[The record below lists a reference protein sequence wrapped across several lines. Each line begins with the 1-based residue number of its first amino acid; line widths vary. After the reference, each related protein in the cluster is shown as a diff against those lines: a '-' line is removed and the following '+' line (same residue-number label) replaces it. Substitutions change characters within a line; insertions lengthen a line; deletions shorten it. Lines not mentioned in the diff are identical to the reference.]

1 MGGAGS
7 SWRVATMR
15 PGEDPIYHLAAALD
29 TKQVLGTDGELASTN
44 RVLLEATLRR
54 GTRGL
59 VEAVRQARI
68 QPEDNLLIV
77 VDQFEELFRYR
88 ASRHDVSK
96 NEAVAFVKLLLE
108 AAKQT
113 ECPIYIALT
122 MRSDFIGDCMDI
134 PGLPE
139 MVNNG
144 QYLVPR
150 MTRDELRS
158 AITGPIAVGGGQ
170 IAQRLVTRLLNEFG
184 DESDQLPVLQHAL
197 MRTWNH
203 WRQHNANDRSL
214 DFEDYEAIGTLR
226 NALSMHCEEAYQEAR
241 AGYAEKVAERMFK
254 ALTDTF
260 SDPRGVRRP
269 TTVKELSAVCEV
281 PEMEVIR
288 IVEMFRQAER
298 SFLTP
303 PNRVALNSRSVIDL
317 SHESLMRGWTRLT
330 GWAEEERASAA
341 IYVRLSQ
348 DAAWFAEG
356 QGGLWSNPE
365 LDLGLSWKQANQPI
379 AAWAERYNSSFLQAM
394 EFLDRSEQ
402 ERGRIAAER
411 ERERKEKLRY
421 TQLVAGILG
430 VLAIVAIVL
439 ALVALKEKRRAES
452 NLQLAKKA
460 VDESLSSAGREQ
472 ARAGADS
479 PQMEEFRKELLDKA
493 ETFYSVL
500 SRQYSTNEA
509 LRSENASAHSRLG
522 DINRLLRRYEDAV
535 QEYNDAIARFE
546 GLQSE
551 YPSRS
556 QYPRA
561 LAYAHNW
568 MGESFRLWWET
579 APQTAPNGRS
589 DAEKHYDLALNI
601 QQQIHDR
608 EPGDSVAQQELART
622 YYNRGIVRYDDGNIP
637 GAEADFRKGISL
649 LELLVRG
656 GDLGDSGR
664 STPRPAQDL
673 ARVYNNLAKL
683 LERRNEKES
692 DELYQR
698 AIATANALSK
708 KWPSNREY
716 QMELAQY
723 CDNYARL
730 LAVQNRFDVAQQKN
744 HEAIDLIEGLIIPSP
759 SVSMSL
765 VKALQLRTEILEA
778 QGSVSEERRESDRL
792 LETLKGLSRSQ
803 PSQEHPEFHVFYMN
817 LGINYL
823 GLAKSNLASGD
834 LKGAEAALE
843 RLTQV
848 LPELSTA
855 DRETLVKSYRK
866 LESQM
871 WGAHGRAASR
881 HPDLLRRPP

>member
-1 MGGAGS
+1 MVGAGS

-29 TKQVLGTDGELASTN
+29 TRQVLGTEGELASTN

-68 QPEDNLLIV
+68 QSEDNLLIV

-88 ASRHDVSK
+88 ASRHDASK

-108 AAKQT
+108 AAKQI
-113 ECPIYIALT
+113 ECPIYVVLT

-158 AITGPIAVGGGQ
+158 AITGPVAVGGGQ

-197 MRTWNH
+197 MRTWNN
-203 WRQHNANDRSL
+203 WQQHNAGDPAL
-214 DFEDYEAIGTLR
+214 DFEDYEAIGTFR
-226 NALSMHCEEAYQEAR
+226 NALSMHCEEAYQETR
-241 AGYAEKVAERMFK
+241 AGHAEKVTERMFK

-260 SDPRGVRRP
+260 SDLRGVRRP

-288 IVEMFRQAER
+288 VIEIFRRAER

-356 QGGLWSNPE
+356 QGGLWSYPE
-365 LDLGLSWKQANQPI
+365 LDLGLRWKQENQPI
-379 AAWAERYNSSFLQAM
+379 AAWAERYNSSFLQSM

-402 ERGRIAAER
+402 ERGRVTAER

-421 TQLVAGILG
+421 TQLAAGILG
-430 VLAIVAIVL
+430 VLAIVAVVL

-535 QEYNDAIARFE
+535 REYNDAIARFE
-546 GLQSE
+546 VLKFE
-551 YPSRS
+551 YPTKS

-561 LAYAHNW
+561 LAYAHTW
-568 MGESFRLWWET
+568 LGETLRLWWET

-589 DAEKHYDLALNI
+589 DAEKQYDAALNI

-608 EPGDSVAQQELART
+608 EPEDSIAQQELART
-622 YYNRGIVRYDDGNIP
+622 YYNRGIARYDDGDIS
-637 GAEADFRKGISL
+637 GAEIDFRKGISL
-649 LELLVRG
+649 LEPLARRADPG
-656 GDLGDSGR
+656 GTDR
-664 STPRPAQDL
+664 STPNPAQDL

-683 LERRNEKES
+683 LERRNQKDS
-692 DELYQR
+692 DELYQQ
-698 AIATANALSK
+698 AIATADGLSK

-730 LAVQNRFDVAQQKN
+730 LAGQNQFGAAQQNN
-744 HEAIDLIEGLIIPSP
+744 HKAIDLMEGLVIPSP
-759 SVSMSL
+759 SLSMSL

-778 QGSVSEERRESDRL
+778 QGSAKEEREESDRL
-792 LETLKGLSRSQ
+792 FEMLKRLSGKQ
-803 PSQEHPEFHVFYMN
+803 TYPEHPEFHVFYMN
-817 LGINYL
+817 LAINYL
-823 GLAKSNLASGD
+823 DLARSNLRSGD
-834 LKGAEAALE
+834 LIGAEAALE

-848 LPELSTA
+848 LPELSET
-855 DRETLVKSYRK
+855 DRDTLTKPYKK
-866 LESQM
+866 LQDQM
-871 WGAHGRAASR
+871 REKRGKQH
-881 HPDLLRRPP
+881 

>member
-1 MGGAGS
+1 
-7 SWRVATMR
+7 MR

-29 TKQVLGTDGELASTN
+29 TRQVLGAEGELASTN

-54 GTRGL
+54 GARGL

-68 QPEDNLLIV
+68 QSEDNLLIV

-88 ASRHDVSK
+88 ASCHDASK

-108 AAKQT
+108 AAKQS
-113 ECPIYIALT
+113 ECPIYVVLT

-203 WRQHNANDRSL
+203 WQQHNAGDHSL
-214 DFEDYEAIGTLR
+214 DFEDYEAIGTFR
-226 NALSMHCEEAYQEAR
+226 NALSMHCEEAYQETR
-241 AGYAEKVAERMFK
+241 AGHVEKVTERMFK

-281 PEMEVIR
+281 PEIEVIR
-288 IVEMFRQAER
+288 VIEIFRQAER

-303 PNRVALNSRSVIDL
+303 PNRVALNSHSVIDL

-330 GWAEEERASAA
+330 EWAEEERASAA

-365 LDLGLSWKQANQPI
+365 LDLGLRWKQENQPI

-402 ERGRIAAER
+402 ERGRAAAER

-421 TQLVAGILG
+421 TQLAAGILG
-430 VLAIVAIVL
+430 ILAIVAFVL
-439 ALVALKEKRRAES
+439 ALVAFKEKRRAET

-460 VDESLSSAGREQ
+460 VDESLSSAAPDP

-479 PQMEEFRKELLDKA
+479 PQIEELRKELLVKA
-493 ETFYSVL
+493 ETLYSVL

-509 LRSENASAHSRLG
+509 RNSEKASSHSRLG

-535 QEYNDAIARFE
+535 REYNDAIVLFE
-546 GLQSE
+546 ALKSE
-551 YPSRS
+551 HPSKP

-579 APQTAPNGRS
+579 APQAAPSGRS
-589 DAEKHYDLALNI
+589 DAEKQYDAALNI
-601 QQQIHDR
+601 QQQIHER
-608 EPGDSVAQQELART
+608 EPEDSIAQQELART
-622 YYNRGIVRYDDGNIP
+622 YYNRGIVRYDDGDIS
-637 GAEADFRKGISL
+637 GAEADFRKGVSL
-649 LELLVRG
+649 LEPLARRT
-656 GDLGDSGR
+656 DLGNTDL
-664 STPRPAQDL
+664 STPKPAQEL

-683 LERRNEKES
+683 LEQGNEKDS

-698 AIATANALSK
+698 AIETADELSK
-708 KWPSNREY
+708 SWPDNREY
-716 QMELAQY
+716 RMELAKY
-723 CDNYARL
+723 YDNYASL
-730 LAVQNRFDVAQQKN
+730 LAQQNQFAEAQQNN
-744 HEAIDLIEGLIIPSP
+744 HKAIDLMEGLIVPSP
-759 SVSMSL
+759 SLSMSL
-765 VKALQLRTEILEA
+765 VRALQLRTEILGA
-778 QGSVSEERRESDRL
+778 QGSISEEKQESDRL
-792 LETLKGLSRSQ
+792 FETLKKLSSNQ

-817 LGINYL
+817 LAINYVD
-823 GLAKSNLASGD
+823 LAKNNLRSGD

-843 RLTQV
+843 RLVQV
-848 LPELSTA
+848 FPELSEA
-855 DRETLVKSYRK
+855 DRETLTKAYRK
-866 LESQM
+866 LQSQISEKQ
-871 WGAHGRAASR
+871 GRR
-881 HPDLLRRPP
+881 DQ